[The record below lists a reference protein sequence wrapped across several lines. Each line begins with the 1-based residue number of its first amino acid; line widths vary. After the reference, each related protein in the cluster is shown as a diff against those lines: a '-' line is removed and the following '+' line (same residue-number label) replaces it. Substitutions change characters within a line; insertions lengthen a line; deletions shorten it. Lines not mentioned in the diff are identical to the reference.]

1 MYAQR
6 RDLNSRHT
14 VTWRSCMMAVV
25 AALAT
30 AVEIVPPTV
39 VSSFVIEAAT
49 AAPSSSDVTE
59 EIEVLMQL
67 SAMMPISS

>member
-1 MYAQR
+1 
-6 RDLNSRHT
+6 
-14 VTWRSCMMAVV
+14 MMAVV